1 MFYGLFDKVEV
12 NCSVV
17 TRSVGTDVQYAC
29 RRKRIN
35 VLNAA
40 GEVAFAG
47 DGEHHFRMKLFGDFA
62 GKRAAGSDAE
72 MKAEPFGHGNE
83 RADGTAVAAFAVIY
97 IVRDFMRA
105 GSQLQT
111 VRRDDEQFA
120 CFDFDFAVRENVIV
134 QSDERAF
141 DFAARYAEDFSPED
155 NQRK

>member
-29 RRKRIN
+29 RWKRVN

-47 DGEHHFRMKLFGDFA
+47 DGEHHFGMKFFGDFA
-62 GKRAAGSDAE
+62 GKRAAGSDTE

-83 RADGTAVAAFAVIY
+83 RADGTAVAAFAIVY
-97 IVRDFMRA
+97 IVRAYDLKIVSM
-105 GSQLQT
+105 GPINGIVTDLT
-111 VRRDDEQFA
+111 YCKDDLSLYLLL
-120 CFDFDFAVRENVIV
+120 DDNTINL
-134 QSDERAF
+134 
-141 DFAARYAEDFSPED
+141 ARF
-155 NQRK
+155 NI